1 MSFLAGK
8 TTEFAW
14 PAVSEIAGRE
24 QEFLVSSSG
33 RRISLTAVNMHS
45 DIFDGLYAVQFYQD
59 EPGVA
64 EFRYVPGPQFHA
76 SHLSTIESAILQK
89 LGDDFRLV
97 LRAVEETE
105 EDAARQAPLAG
116 EPTDRIVGPGIG
128 PRPGRARTMTRHAV
142 GSGPRSDGAPRGRGV
157 LAAMLVGAVYALAVS
172 FSRLRGRRRGPDRAP
187 RRVAVVGTFYN
198 TNWFLSHAVP
208 LTRAGI
214 DELVVVTDEPQA
226 ALPGVRFV
234 CPSRWAV
241 AAFGRTMAKLACLM
255 LAGLRYRPALYMGY
269 HVIPGGV
276 VALLTARTFG
286 RPAVYQMTGG
296 PLEVAGGGFGS
307 ENPVLARLGRP
318 HPRLER
324 LALCLVREFDQVI
337 VRGPG
342 ARAFLVER
350 GVSARAVAIIPGSVD
365 PTSLVTQPERT
376 LDLVFVGRLVDL
388 KQPLQFV
395 EILAAVAEQR
405 PSVQGLMVGGGPLLG
420 AVRERAVALGVAGR
434 LKLAGKSDDVPQI
447 LGRSRVFVL
456 TSRSEGLSIA
466 MAEAMMAGVV
476 PVVADVGELAE
487 LVCDGVNGYLVTPN
501 DIAAFARHI
510 VSLLERPLL
519 WSRLSAAAA
528 AAARAH
534 VGLDHV
540 SGLWRAQLDLIGHG

>member
-1 MSFLAGK
+1 
-8 TTEFAW
+8 
-14 PAVSEIAGRE
+14 
-24 QEFLVSSSG
+24 
-33 RRISLTAVNMHS
+33 
-45 DIFDGLYAVQFYQD
+45 
-59 EPGVA
+59 
-64 EFRYVPGPQFHA
+64 
-76 SHLSTIESAILQK
+76 
-89 LGDDFRLV
+89 
-97 LRAVEETE
+97 
-105 EDAARQAPLAG
+105 
-116 EPTDRIVGPGIG
+116 
-128 PRPGRARTMTRHAV
+128 
-142 GSGPRSDGAPRGRGV
+142 
-157 LAAMLVGAVYALAVS
+157 
-172 FSRLRGRRRGPDRAP
+172 
-187 RRVAVVGTFYN
+187 VAVVGTFYN

-208 LTRAGI
+208 LTHAGI

-234 CPSRWAV
+234 CPPRWAA
-241 AAFGRTMAKLACLM
+241 AAFGRTVAKLACLM

-276 VALLTARTFG
+276 VALLTARAFG

-318 HPRLER
+318 RPRLER
-324 LALCLVREFDQVI
+324 LALRLVREFDQVI

-350 GVSARAVAIIPGSVD
+350 GVSERAVAIIPGSVD
-365 PTSLVTQPERT
+365 PRSLVAQPERT
-376 LDLVFVGRLVDL
+376 LDLVFVGRLVEL

-405 PSVQGLMVGGGPLLG
+405 PSATGLMVGGGPLLG
-420 AVRERAVALGVAGR
+420 AIRERAVALGVADR
-434 LKLAGKSDDVPQI
+434 LRLAGKSDDVPQI

-487 LVCDGVNGYLVTPN
+487 MVCDGVNGYLVTPN
-501 DIAAFARHI
+501 DVAAFARHI
-510 VSLLERPLL
+510 VSLLEQPLL
-519 WSRLSAAAA
+519 WSRLSAAAVA
-528 AAARAH
+528 TARAH
-534 VGLDHV
+534 VGLERV
-540 SGLWRAQLDLIGHG
+540 SGLWRAQLDLIRHG